1 MNTIKQPSHYNTF
14 QINIIMTHIYKYIL
28 AFAVITLMSACK
40 NEIPE
45 SSLDA
50 IESEPLGIS
59 IDQNQFTS
67 SKFELGKIQQQSF
80 SKMLNAT
87 GSIHIPERSKAAV
100 STLMSGTIGAI
111 NLIEGQWVNKGQKL
125 FSVTN
130 PELIN
135 LQEEYLV
142 SNGKLEYLRE
152 EYNRQIDLSKENLST
167 KKDLLKAKSELTT
180 TQARHGSLSK
190 KLSLYGIN
198 TANLSTTNL
207 VSSLAVSA
215 PISGYVAQI
224 DVMQGM
230 YIEPNQSALTLAN
243 TSQVY
248 LELSVL
254 EKDALLL
261 KKDQKLTFTLQGNPT
276 KKYNATIY
284 LINKSINEKQ
294 MISVNCK
301 IDGDTKQL
309 VPGMYANANIILDA
323 YQANALPETAL
334 VKVNEAYFGLA
345 LKNSDTS
352 TMTFDKIAFETG
364 EIQNG
369 YIELVDPSELTFEYL
384 TKGAYFLI
392 Q

>member
-1 MNTIKQPSHYNTF
+1 
-14 QINIIMTHIYKYIL
+14 MTHIYKYIL

-45 SSLDA
+45 TSSDSM
-50 IESEPLGIS
+50 ESEPSGIS

-67 SKFELGKIQQQSF
+67 SKFELGKIEQQSF
-80 SKMLNAT
+80 SKVLNTT
-87 GSIHIPERSKAAV
+87 GSIHIPEKSKAAV
-100 STLMSGTIGAI
+100 STLMSGTIGTI
-111 NLIEGQWVNKGQKL
+111 NLIEGQWVSKGQKL

-142 SNGKLEYLRE
+142 ANGQLEYLRE
-152 EYNRQIDLSKENLST
+152 EYNRQIELSKENLST

-180 TQARHGSLSK
+180 TQARYGSLSK

-198 TANLSTTNL
+198 TDNLSINSL
-207 VSSLAVSA
+207 VSSLAVTA

-224 DVMQGM
+224 NAMQGL
-230 YIEPNQSALTLAN
+230 YIEPSQSALTLAN

-276 KKYNATIY
+276 KKYKATVY

-309 VPGMYANANIILDA
+309 VPGMYANANIILDD

-334 VKVNEAYFGLA
+334 VKMDETYYALA
-345 LKNSDTS
+345 LKKKDNAN
-352 TMTFDKIAFETG
+352 MAFDKVAMQTG

-369 YIELVDPSELTFEYL
+369 YIELLNSESTSNEYL